1 MLKKV
6 LVLLAVLILFPVV
19 AFGLGTNEYIGIDA
33 PKPLF
38 CGTGTV
44 TVKGT
49 VLVNQGNQ
57 FTIAKV
63 YFARFGQT
71 LQLMY
76 SNNVPKDSQVHD
88 WEFQAQIIQG
98 VKYDMSIGNSNGL
111 FHCAFCTARVRPP
124 YATLLPL
131 EHAPRYT
138 LFAPR
143 HREPPAAPAHEAS
156 CWPARSAAGRP
167 PGSAGPDGLLVTG
180 SGPPHATRN
189 RRAGDSR
196 EGLLQTLQHTRMM
209 LPKGGG
215 KPCSSCPMDAKKRMA
230 RCGGVTH
237 TGRSRTHWECW

>member
-98 VKYDMSIGNSNGL
+98 VKYDI
-111 FHCAFCTARVRPP
+111 
-124 YATLLPL
+124 YATLQDASQTAGKTVLFRIQVPPCDEDQLGHLLDLVFDAYDRLP
-131 EHAPRYT
+131 
-138 LFAPR
+138 
-143 HREPPAAPAHEAS
+143 
-156 CWPARSAAGRP
+156 
-167 PGSAGPDGLLVTG
+167 
-180 SGPPHATRN
+180 
-189 RRAGDSR
+189 
-196 EGLLQTLQHTRMM
+196 
-209 LPKGGG
+209 
-215 KPCSSCPMDAKKRMA
+215 
-230 RCGGVTH
+230 
-237 TGRSRTHWECW
+237 